1 MIHPKVAEAFNAYLA
16 ARDEAGY
23 EVVAF
28 EITEAAGT
36 YYLHRDDLFPLTLGD
51 SEAAV
56 HALRVSAFSVRNTEA

>member
-1 MIHPKVAEAFNAYLA
+1 MIDPQVVEAFNTYLA

-28 EITEAAGT
+28 EITEAEGT

-51 SEAAV
+51 KDETV
-56 HALRVSAFSVRNTEA
+56 EALRVSAFSLRNV